1 MSLNLSPN
9 PTWDI
14 ILSSL
19 GFVSIF
25 FVFVLTPLAYIFIG
39 RPYDKKY
46 TLKYSVLEKG
56 LWFFSVGIR
65 LWNYIFGIFLQ
76 PYRYRKIKNKLV
88 SGFVKKLF
96 NYQDKIYD
104 KVIDFRASAT
114 NWQIMLANLMIIG
127 GVMLLV
133 TVILIIF
140 HDFIIY
146 PEVGKATLKEN
157 Y

>member
-14 ILSSL
+14 VLSSL
-19 GFVSIF
+19 GFG
-25 FVFVLTPLAYIFIG
+25 FVLFIFVIMPLAYIFIG

-46 TLKYSVLEKG
+46 TLKYPTLEKG
-56 LWFFSVGIR
+56 LWHVSIGVR

-76 PYRYRKIKNKLV
+76 PYRYRKIRNKFV
-88 SGFVKKLF
+88 SEFIKRLF
-96 NYQDKIYD
+96 NYQDRIYD

-114 NWQIMLANLMIIG
+114 KWQIMLANLMVIG
-127 GVMLLV
+127 GVVLLV
-133 TVILIIF
+133 TLILVLF
-140 HDFIIY
+140 HDFILY
-146 PEVGKATLKEN
+146 PEVGKATLQEN

>member
-19 GFVSIF
+19 GFG
-25 FVFVLTPLAYIFIG
+25 FVFFIFILTPLAYIFIG
-39 RPYDKKY
+39 RPYDKKF
-46 TLKYSVLEKG
+46 TLKYHVLEKG
-56 LWFFSVGIR
+56 LWFVSVGIR

-76 PYRYRKIKNKLV
+76 PYRSRKIKNKLV

-133 TVILIIF
+133 TLILF
-140 HDFIIY
+140 MSHHFILY
-146 PEVGKATLKEN
+146 PEVGKAALQEIN
-157 Y
+157 